1 MVDLPEKNLVKI
13 LVKSCKSLIAFI
25 ILASPSLL
33 RSWPGTRAALTV
45 AKA

>member
-1 MVDLPEKNLVKI
+1 MVDLQEKNLVKI

-25 ILASPSLL
+25 ILASPSL